1 MWYARDRKT
10 LCPESSCQSTLLAS
24 FFILLRPVLPVPTKK
39 LEKWLAK
46 ESPTELK
53 SIARVGVFVNAE
65 LEDLLNRIHDY
76 ELDYIQLH
84 GSERPE
90 YCMELFSLWSF
101 SSIRRASIIKAF
113 SVDANFDFET
123 VKAYEPYCK
132 YFLFDTK
139 GASFGGNGVQFDWSL
154 LEKYKGEVPFSSVV
168 ALAEE
173 SAEAI
178 KRLKHPMLAGV
189 DVNSKFE
196 TAPGLKDI
204 ASIQRFIQILNQLNH
219 HDSG

>member
-1 MWYARDRKT
+1 MRVKVCGMRDLENIAALSQLPIDFIGFIFYAPSPRF
-10 LCPESSCQSTLLAS
+10 AAAN
-24 FFILLRPVLPVPTKK
+24 KK

-46 ESPTELK
+46 ESPKELK

-65 LEDLLNRIHDY
+65 LEDLINRIHDY

-84 GSERPE
+84 GSESSE
-90 YCMELFSLWSF
+90 YCRELFSLWNF

-113 SVDANFDFET
+113 SIDSNFDFAS

-139 GASFGGNGVQFDWSL
+139 GASFGGNGTPFDWSL
-154 LEKYKGEVPFSSVV
+154 LEQYKGETPFFLSGGI
-168 ALAEE
+168 AEE

-178 KRLKHPMLAGV
+178 KQLKHPQLAGV
-189 DVNSKFE
+189 DINSKFE
-196 TAPGLKDI
+196 SAPGLKDI
-204 ASIQRFIQILNQLNH
+204 AAIQRFIHNLNN
-219 HDSG
+219 

>member
-1 MWYARDRKT
+1 MRVKVCGMRDMENIVA
-10 LCPESSCQSTLLAS
+10 LSQVPID
-24 FFILLRPVLPVPTKK
+24 FIGFIFYPLSPRFAAANKK

-46 ESPTELK
+46 ESPQALK
-53 SIARVGVFVNAE
+53 SIARVGVFVNSE
-65 LEDLLNRIHDY
+65 LEDVLNKVHDY

-139 GASFGGNGVQFDWSL
+139 GASFGGNGEQFDWSL
-154 LEKYKGEVPFSSVV
+154 LEKYQGEVPFFLSGGI
-168 ALAEE
+168 AEE

-204 ASIQRFIQILNQLNH
+204 ASIQRFIQVLNQ
-219 HDSG
+219 

>member
-1 MWYARDRKT
+1 MRDMENIVA
-10 LCPESSCQSTLLAS
+10 LSQVPID
-24 FFILLRPVLPVPTKK
+24 FIGFIFYPLSPRFAAANKK

-46 ESPTELK
+46 ESPQALK
-53 SIARVGVFVNAE
+53 SIARVGVFVNSE
-65 LEDLLNRIHDY
+65 LEDVLNKVHDY

-139 GASFGGNGVQFDWSL
+139 GASFGGNGEQFDWSL
-154 LEKYKGEVPFSSVV
+154 LGKYQGEVPFFLSGGI
-168 ALAEE
+168 AEE

-204 ASIQRFIQILNQLNH
+204 ASIQRFIQVLNQ
-219 HDSG
+219 

>member
-1 MWYARDRKT
+1 MRVKVCGMRDMENIVA
-10 LCPESSCQSTLLAS
+10 LSQVPID
-24 FFILLRPVLPVPTKK
+24 FIGFIFYPLSPRFAAANKK

-46 ESPTELK
+46 ESPQALK
-53 SIARVGVFVNAE
+53 SIARVGVFVNSE
-65 LEDLLNRIHDY
+65 LEDVLNKVHDY

-84 GSERPE
+84 GSERAE

-101 SSIRRASIIKAF
+101 SSIRRAAIIKAF

-139 GASFGGNGVQFDWSL
+139 GASFGGNGEQFDWSL
-154 LEKYKGEVPFSSVV
+154 LEKYQGEVPFFLSGGI
-168 ALAEE
+168 AEE

-189 DVNSKFE
+189 DINSKFE

-204 ASIQRFIQILNQLNH
+204 ASIQRFIQVLNQ
-219 HDSG
+219 

>member
-1 MWYARDRKT
+1 MRVKVCGMREPDNISALSQLPIDFMGFIFY
-10 LCPESSCQSTLLAS
+10 PAS
-24 FFILLRPVLPVPTKK
+24 PRFAGANKK

-46 ESPTELK
+46 ESPMELK

-84 GSERPE
+84 GSESSE
-90 YCMELFSLWSF
+90 YCKELFSLWDF

-113 SVDANFDFET
+113 SIDEKFNFET

-154 LEKYKGEVPFSSVV
+154 LEQYKGETPFLLSGGIG
-168 ALAEE
+168 EE

-178 KRLKHPMLAGV
+178 KKLKHPQLAGV
-189 DVNSKFE
+189 DINSKFE

-204 ASIQRFIQILNQLNH
+204 AAIDRFIQNLNK
-219 HDSG
+219 